1 MDTLSFHEVD
11 TGDAGAPAR
20 SEARARTDAPPEPAC
35 AAPCSNT
42 GRKNERGFPAASPE
56 TSDWRSHVG
65 RVVEIDGVDVADAS
79 HGGERGEIVA
89 ITPTQVGVILH
100 PLPDESKLSGAA
112 LIDWLAFTLT
122 PPLQIGLMA
131 RLDGLDDS
139 GFRWMCGELVRLFNV
154 DANSIERQKTG
165 GSGYKHRARFPGGQI
180 LWGGQNQRGTIN
192 VSITG
197 EGCSRIENWPTIAAW
212 LESQQAAL
220 KRVDL
225 AHDDFACETFSIEK
239 LREWYESGEFGAGGR
254 KPEAQLIDDLGSGK
268 GRTFYVG
275 NRKNGKL
282 LRGYEKGKQLGD
294 PESPWVR
301 VEVEWH
307 DKSRVLPYD
316 MLTRP
321 GQYLAGAYPCLRF
334 LNIEQSKIKTIFRG
348 AKIAFDRAMSNLQQQ
363 GGKLI
368 NLALK
373 VFGGDYG
380 EVVERLR
387 RDGIPKRIEP
397 FSYHVAQGP
406 EALAHPF
413 GMMPNC
419 AN

>member
-1 MDTLSFHEVD
+1 MKTQHEQ
-11 TGDAGAPAR
+11 GAAGATAR
-20 SEARARTDAPPEPAC
+20 SEARARTDAPPEPAST
-35 AAPCSNT
+35 APCSNHGAKEQKENPVISHET
-42 GRKNERGFPAASPE
+42 GEMLR
-56 TSDWRSHVG
+56 
-65 RVVEIDGVDVADAS
+65 
-79 HGGERGEIVA
+79 GGERLEFVTTGKHAFIF
-89 ITPTQVGVILH
+89 QH
-100 PLPDESKLSGAA
+100 PLPDETKPAGAA

-139 GFRWMCGELVRLFNV
+139 GYRWMCGELVRLFNV
-154 DANSIERQKTG
+154 DENSIERQKTG

-180 LWGGQNQRGTIN
+180 LWGGPNQRGTIN
-192 VSITG
+192 VSISG
-197 EGCSRIENWPTIAAW
+197 VGCSRIEDWPTVAAW
-212 LESQQAAL
+212 LESQQAKL

-225 AHDDFACETFSIEK
+225 AHDDFASETFSIEK
-239 LREWYESGEFGAGGR
+239 LREWYEAGEFGAGGR
-254 KPEAQLIDDLGSGK
+254 RPEAQLVDDLGSGK

-307 DKSRVLPYD
+307 DQSRVLPYD
-316 MLTRP
+316 ILTRP

-334 LNIEQSKIKTIFRG
+334 LNIKQSKIKTIFRG
-348 AKIAFDRAMSNLQQQ
+348 AKIAFDSAVSNLRQQ
-363 GGKLI
+363 GGKLV
-368 NLALK
+368 NLMLS

-380 EVVERLR
+380 EVVEQLR

-397 FSYHVAQGP
+397 YSYHVAHGP

-413 GMMPNC
+413 GMMPNYS
-419 AN
+419 N

>member
-1 MDTLSFHEVD
+1 MKTQHEQD
-11 TGDAGAPAR
+11 AAGAPAR
-20 SEARARTDAPPEPAC
+20 SEGRARTGAPPAP
-35 AAPCSNT
+35 APCSNH
-42 GRKNERGFPAASPE
+42 GAKEQKENPVASPE
-56 TSDWRSHVG
+56 TGEMLR
-65 RVVEIDGVDVADAS
+65 
-79 HGGERGEIVA
+79 GGERLEFLTTGKHA
-89 ITPTQVGVILH
+89 FTFLH
-100 PLPDESKLSGAA
+100 PLPDETKPASAA

-122 PPLQIGLMA
+122 PPLQIGLVA

-139 GFRWMCGELVRLFNV
+139 GYRWICGELARLFNV
-154 DANSIERQKTG
+154 DASSIERQKTG

-192 VSITG
+192 VSISG
-197 EGCSRIENWPTIAAW
+197 VGCSRIEDWPTVAAW
-212 LESQQAAL
+212 LESQQAKI

-239 LREWYESGEFGAGGR
+239 LREWYEAGEFGAGGR
-254 KPEAQLIDDLGSGK
+254 RPEAQLVDDLGSGK

-348 AKIAFDRAMSNLQQQ
+348 AKIAFDRAVSNLRQQ
-363 GGKLI
+363 GGKLV
-368 NLALK
+368 NLMLS
-373 VFGGDYG
+373 VFDGDYG
-380 EVVERLR
+380 EVVELLR

-397 FSYHVAQGP
+397 YSYHLAHGP
-406 EALAHPF
+406 EALAHSF
-413 GMMPNC
+413 GMMPNY